1 MDFSQL
7 HLASLLGSLN
17 QQQLPTPQPFPT
29 MAPPEPSYDPG
40 ADFSSLYQP
49 QNQAQDLFMQVLQQY
64 PQLQNPTKLRKIGG
78 FLAGLGSKTPFET
91 SFQAAHGPE
100 LAQQQQWNE
109 RIKPLQ
115 QAADNERQSNLLG
128 KQVADTI
135 VNRKQQQF
143 KIEETERKDKASEEI
158 RKQRAD
164 IAQFKAEHPNVR
176 FDFTHQTVFAADP
189 LTGQVID
196 TGIKTGA
203 IDPLTRLAVQH
214 ENRMEEIA
222 AGGAQSRATKGMPS
236 GTPRN
241 QLIQPLDENGKP
253 NGPPVRVNMDT
264 GQVSPVDIKGFTKA
278 PPKGAT
284 GSTTITTGPTGTTTR
299 TTTPSTG
306 VNARDNQAR
315 ALLQAHGQKV
325 TDANVKYV
333 LAHPEIYGIK

>member
-17 QQQLPTPQPFPT
+17 QQPQQQLPTPQPFPT

-143 KIEETERKDKASEEI
+143 KIEETERKDKATEQV
-158 RKQRAD
+158 RQQRAD
-164 IAQFKAEHPNVR
+164 VYQFKALNPDAK
-176 FDFTHQTVFAADP
+176 FDFRGPTVLVADP
-189 LTGQVID
+189 LTGKVTD
-196 TGIKTGA
+196 TKVPTGSLS
-203 IDPLTRLAVQH
+203 DMDKLNLQH
-214 ENRMEEIA
+214 ENRLGEIA
-222 AGGAQSRATKGMPS
+222 AQGAQSRATKGMPS

-264 GQVSPVDIKGFTKA
+264 GQVTPVDIKGFTKA
-278 PPKGAT
+278 PPRAASS
-284 GSTTITTGPTGTTTR
+284 STTVTTGPTGTTTR
-299 TTTPSTG
+299 KTTPGVAPMTRTVRNKKTGEIKQQTSTDGG
-306 VNARDNQAR
+306 VTWKFQ
-315 ALLQAHGQKV
+315 
-325 TDANVKYV
+325 
-333 LAHPEIYGIK
+333 